1 MNKLSFKDFTWPTN
15 PEEYHEDFAREACYD
30 KNAAGDSVFSG
41 MGPMK
46 RVITGSGAF
55 FGVDAYTDFARLAAL
70 FAQSSTG
77 TLTHPVFGERTVY
90 FTKLKM
96 RQSPKSDYIAYSFA
110 FTEADADGA
119 IPK

>member
-1 MNKLSFKDFTWPTN
+1 MDKLKFKTFAWPTN
-15 PEEYHEDFAREACYD
+15 PEVYHEDFVRDALYAKTD
-30 KNAAGDSVFSG
+30 DGDSVFSG

-55 FGVDAYTDFARLAAL
+55 FGTDAYTNFNALATL
-70 FAQSSTG
+70 FADANKG
-77 TLTHPVFGERTVY
+77 VLIHPVCGNRTVY
-90 FTKLKM
+90 FTKLQM
-96 RQSPKSDYIAYSFA
+96 SQSPKADYVAYSFE